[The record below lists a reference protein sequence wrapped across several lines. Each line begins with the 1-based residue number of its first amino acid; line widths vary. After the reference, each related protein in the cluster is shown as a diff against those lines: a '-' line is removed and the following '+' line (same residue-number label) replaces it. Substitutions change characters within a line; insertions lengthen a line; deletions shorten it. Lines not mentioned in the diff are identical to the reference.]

1 VPRLLRSHLLLALL
15 AGPACIARVPRGTP
29 LYTAVPRP
37 GVDQVALLAG
47 YVARVDQR
55 EVGSLGGIFEL
66 LPGCHV
72 IETPTKW
79 AEGSSYG
86 ALIATTGTITFAIT
100 TQPAHRYEIVV
111 EGDMPTGPVGPI
123 SIRARESDPTGDTV
137 RFWGPARS
145 RDEVEACWARRPVP

>member
-1 VPRLLRSHLLLALL
+1 M
-15 AGPACIARVPRGTP
+15 
-29 LYTAVPRP
+29 
-37 GVDQVALLAG
+37 LAG

-86 ALIATTGTITFAIT
+86 ALVATTGTITFAIP

-111 EGDMPTGPVGPI
+111 EGDMPTGPVGPYT
-123 SIRARESDPTGDTV
+123 IRARESDMAGNTV
-137 RFWGPARS
+137 RFWAPPRA

>member
-1 VPRLLRSHLLLALL
+1 VPRRLRSRLLLALL
-15 AGPACIARVPRGTP
+15 GGPACIAGVPRGYP

-37 GVDQVALLAG
+37 GVDQVAMLAG
-47 YVARVDQR
+47 YVARVDLR

-86 ALIATTGTITFAIT
+86 ALVATTGTITFAIPT
-100 TQPAHRYEIVV
+100 RPAHRYEIVV
-111 EGDMPTGPVGPI
+111 EADVPTGPVGPI
-123 SIRARESDPTGDTV
+123 SIRARESDLAGETV

-145 RDEVEACWARRPVP
+145 RDEVEACWAQRPVP